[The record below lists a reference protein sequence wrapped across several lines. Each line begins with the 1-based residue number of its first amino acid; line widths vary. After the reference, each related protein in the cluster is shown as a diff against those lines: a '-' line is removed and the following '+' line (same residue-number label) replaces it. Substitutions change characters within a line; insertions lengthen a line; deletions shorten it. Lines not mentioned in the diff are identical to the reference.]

1 MTIPVPVFVV
11 VGNVNQGKSS
21 IVAALTEDQGVPIDA
36 MPGTTR
42 TAAEYSFRIG
52 TEVAFRV
59 VDTPG
64 FQRARHALQWLQARA
79 RTAAERPAAVAAFVR
94 EFKGRPD
101 FVDEVRL
108 LEPIVAGG
116 SHIYVVDA
124 SARHEPSS
132 EAEMEILRWT
142 GQPGMAV
149 INRTGARDH
158 GGEWR
163 SVLTQFFQVVR
174 DFDAH
179 AATIRDR
186 RGLLRA
192 FREVKQDWRH
202 AIDRVLFAMRA
213 EWTRRGEVAV
223 TAIAG
228 LLVGVIGMVEKRS
241 LGDGDDAAKVAD
253 ELRAK
258 WCERVRK
265 QEHAARHAVEA
276 AFGHARLA
284 RDEAAAQLLATDV
297 FSAESEKAFG
307 LSREQLAVAGLKW
320 GAALG
325 LAVDLAT
332 LNPTL
337 LGALAG
343 SLFGGA
349 VGYFGSQ
356 LLPKVCSD
364 RSRLARL
371 LFRGQFGRFVAVGPV
386 TSPQLPWSLLDRALV
401 HLAAVRGRSHARQDT
416 LVLGEGKQGVVAGLP
431 AAQRE
436 AIDAALRDVLKD
448 AARGRVGDKAQE
460 ALLAALRPACDDS
473 AD

>member
-284 RDEAAAQLLATDV
+284 RDEAAAQLLATDL
-297 FSAESEKAFG
+297 FSAQSEQAFG
-307 LSREQLAVAGLKW
+307 LTREQLAVIGLKW
-320 GAALG
+320 GAAAG
-325 LAVDLAT
+325 LIVDLAT

-337 LGALAG
+337 LGAVTGTLV
-343 SLFGGA
+343 GGA
-349 VGYFGSQ
+349 AGYFGSR
-356 LLPKVCSD
+356 LLPKVWSE
-364 RSRLARL
+364 RSKLAKL
-371 LFRGQFGRFVAVGPV
+371 LFPGQFGRFVAVGPA
-386 TSPQLPWSLLDRALV
+386 TSPQFAWSLLDRALV
-401 HLAAVRGRSHARQDT
+401 HLAAVRGRSHARQDP
-416 LVLGEGKQGVVAGLP
+416 LVLGDGKQGVAAGLP
-431 AAQRE
+431 AAQRA
-436 AIDAALRDVLKD
+436 AIDAALRAVLKD
-448 AARGRVGDKAQE
+448 AALGRVGDKARA
-460 ALLAALRPACDDS
+460 ALLASLRPACDDPT
-473 AD
+473 D

>member
-1 MTIPVPVFVV
+1 MTVPLPVFVV

-52 TEVAFRV
+52 AEVAFRV

-64 FQRARHALQWLQARA
+64 FQRARHALQWLQAHA

-158 GGEWR
+158 GAEWR

-179 AATIRDR
+179 AATFRDR
-186 RGLLRA
+186 LGLLRA

-258 WCERVRK
+258 WCKRVRD
-265 QEHAARHAVEA
+265 QEHAARQAVET

-284 RDEAAAQLLATDV
+284 RDEAAAQLLATDL
-297 FSAESEKAFG
+297 FSAQSEQAFG
-307 LSREQLAVAGLKW
+307 LTREQLAVAGLKW
-320 GAALG
+320 GAVAG
-325 LAVDLAT
+325 LAIDFVTGFTMA
-332 LNPTL
+332 
-337 LGALAG
+337 GAAIG
-343 SLFGGA
+343 TVVGGA
-349 VGYFGSQ
+349 AGYFGSQ
-356 LLPKVCSD
+356 LLPKVGGD
-364 RSRLARL
+364 RSKLARL
-371 LFRGQFGRFVAVGPV
+371 LFREQFGRFVAVGPV

-416 LVLGEGKQGVVAGLP
+416 LVLGDGKQGVVA
-431 AAQRE
+431 
-436 AIDAALRDVLKD
+436 
-448 AARGRVGDKAQE
+448 
-460 ALLAALRPACDDS
+460 
-473 AD
+473 

>member
-1 MTIPVPVFVV
+1 MNAPAFVV

-42 TAAEYSFRIG
+42 TAAEYAFRIG
-52 TEVAFRV
+52 GEVAFRV

-79 RTAAERPAAVAAFVR
+79 RTVAERPAAVAAFVR
-94 EFKGRPD
+94 EFKGRDD

-158 GGEWR
+158 GAEWR

-179 AATIRDR
+179 AATFRDR
-186 RGLLRA
+186 LGLLRA
-192 FREVKQDWRH
+192 FREVKPEWRD
-202 AIDRVLFAMRA
+202 AMDRVMFTMRA
-213 EWTRRGEVAV
+213 EWQRRGDVAV
-223 TAIAG
+223 AAIAG

-241 LGDGDDAAKVAD
+241 IGDGDDPAKLAD

-258 WCERVRK
+258 WCERVRT
-265 QEHAARHAVEA
+265 QEQAARQAVEA

-297 FSAESEKAFG
+297 FSAQSEQAFG
-307 LSREQLAVAGLKW
+307 LTREQLAVAGLKW
-320 GAALG
+320 GAAAG
-325 LAVDLAT
+325 LAIDLLT

-337 LGALAG
+337 V
-343 SLFGGA
+343 GA
-349 VGYFGSQ
+349 VAGTVVGGVAGFFGSQ
-356 LLPKVCSD
+356 LLPKVWSE
-364 RSRLARL
+364 RSKLTRL
-371 LFRGQFGRFVAVGPV
+371 LFPGQFGRFVAVGPA
-386 TSPQLPWSLLDRALV
+386 TSPQFAWSLLDRALV
-401 HLAAVRGRSHARQDT
+401 HLAAVRGRSHARQDK
-416 LVLGEGKQGVVAGLP
+416 LVLGDGKQGVVAGLP
-431 AAQRE
+431 AGQRA
-436 AIDAALRDVLKD
+436 AIDAALRQVLE
-448 AARGRVGDKAQE
+448 AAKRGVVGDKAH
-460 ALLAALRPACDDS
+460 AALAAALQPVC
-473 AD
+473 ADPTD